1 MEKRI
6 HAKNRIR
13 LSPGDRVFNFVNICI
28 MVVLALI
35 MFLPFLHVVAKS
47 FSADAYVISG
57 QVGLWPRGFNF
68 VAYRFAFSDT
78 PIVTAFKNT
87 LFVTIA
93 GTALSVI
100 VTAAAAYPLS
110 LVNLKGRKLFI
121 YYFIFT
127 MLFSGG
133 LVPGFV
139 LMNNLNLLNNL
150 WSLILPHILSVYNM
164 ILIKTYFEGI
174 PDAIRESA
182 MMDGANNIVIFSRI
196 MLPMAK
202 PIIATIV
209 LFSAVSFWNSYYNS
223 MLYLSDPDLQT
234 LQLFLV
240 NIVKQANATDS
251 INTEMVVP
259 TDTIRAATVVIG
271 TVPIL
276 IVYPF
281 LQKYFVTGITLG
293 SVKG

>member
-1 MEKRI
+1 MNQNVQ
-6 HAKNRIR
+6 AKNRIR
-13 LSPGDRVFNFVNICI
+13 LSRGDRVFHGVNIGI

-35 MFLPFLHVVAKS
+35 MFLPFLHVVSKS
-47 FSADAYVISG
+47 FSADTYVISG
-57 QVGLWPRGFNF
+57 QVGLLPKGFNLE
-68 VAYRFAFSDT
+68 AYRFSFTDT

-87 LFVTIA
+87 VFVTVI
-93 GTALSVI
+93 GTVLGVMA
-100 VTAAAAYPLS
+100 TAAAAYPLS
-110 LVNLKGRKLFI
+110 LVSLKGRKIFI

-127 MLFSGG
+127 MLFNGG
-133 LVPGFV
+133 LVPGFI
-139 LMNNLNLLNNL
+139 LMNKLNLLNNL
-150 WSLILPHILSVYNM
+150 WSLILPHIISVYHL
-164 ILIKTYFEGI
+164 ILMKTYFEGI
-174 PDAIRESA
+174 PDAVRESA
-182 MMDGANNIVIFSRI
+182 MIDGANHIVIFSRI
-196 MLPMAK
+196 ILPMAK
-202 PIIATIV
+202 PIIATIA
-209 LFSAVSFWNSYYNS
+209 LFSAVAFWNSYYNA

-259 TDTIRAATVVIG
+259 TDTVRAATVVIG

-281 LQKYFVTGITLG
+281 LQRYFVAGITLG

>member
-1 MEKRI
+1 MNQNVQ
-6 HAKNRIR
+6 AKNRIR
-13 LSPGDRVFNFVNICI
+13 LSRGDRVFHGVNIGI

-35 MFLPFLHVVAKS
+35 MFLPFLHVVSKS
-47 FSADAYVISG
+47 FSADTYVISG
-57 QVGLWPRGFNF
+57 QVGLLPKGFNLE
-68 VAYRFAFSDT
+68 AYRFSFTDT

-87 LFVTIA
+87 VFVTVI
-93 GTALSVI
+93 GTVLGVMA
-100 VTAAAAYPLS
+100 TAAAAYPLS
-110 LVNLKGRKLFI
+110 LVSLKGRKIFI

-127 MLFSGG
+127 MLFNGG
-133 LVPGFV
+133 LVPGFI
-139 LMNNLNLLNNL
+139 LMNKLNLLNNL
-150 WSLILPHILSVYNM
+150 WSLILPHIISVYHL
-164 ILIKTYFEGI
+164 ILMKTYFEGI
-174 PDAIRESA
+174 PDAVRESA
-182 MMDGANNIVIFSRI
+182 MIDGANHIVIFSRI
-196 MLPMAK
+196 ILPMAK
-202 PIIATIV
+202 PIIATIA
-209 LFSAVSFWNSYYNS
+209 LFSAVSFWNSYYNA

-259 TDTIRAATVVIG
+259 TDTVRAATVVIG

-281 LQKYFVTGITLG
+281 LQRYFVAGITLG